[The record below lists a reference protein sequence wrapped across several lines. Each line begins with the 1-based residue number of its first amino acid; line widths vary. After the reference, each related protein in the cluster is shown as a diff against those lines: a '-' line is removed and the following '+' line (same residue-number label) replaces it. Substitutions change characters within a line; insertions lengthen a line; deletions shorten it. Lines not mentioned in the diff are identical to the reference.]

1 MVAEFN
7 NNRGFNKR
15 ARDPFPS
22 VSIPFN
28 PDKFNFNKIKKE
40 EILFELK
47 PEENLYGRG
56 EIIQALVNISPINF
70 CHNLYVIDP
79 KKVCLKKKTPI
90 LKYDYLESTATFDER
105 SLPSGLRFGSSVEF
119 TWI

>member
-47 PEENLYGRG
+47 PEENLLGRG
-56 EIIQALVNISPINF
+56 EVIQALVNISPINF

-79 KKVCLKKKTPI
+79 KKVCSRKKAPE
-90 LKYDYLESTATFDER
+90 LKYDNLESPTTFDEG
-105 SLPSGLRFGSSVEF
+105 SMPSGL
-119 TWI
+119 

>member
-28 PDKFNFNKIKKE
+28 HDKFNFNKIKKE

-47 PEENLYGRG
+47 PEENLHGRG
-56 EIIQALVNISPINF
+56 EVIQALVNISPINF

-79 KKVCLKKKTPI
+79 KKVCQKKKNHQ
-90 LKYDYLESTATFDER
+90 
-105 SLPSGLRFGSSVEF
+105 
-119 TWI
+119 TWNKII

>member
-28 PDKFNFNKIKKE
+28 ADKFNFNKIKNE

-47 PEENLYGRG
+47 PEGNLHGRG

-79 KKVCLKKKTPI
+79 KKVCSKIRTAQLN
-90 LKYDYLESTATFDER
+90 YDYLEFTTTFDER
-105 SLPSGLRFGSSVEF
+105 SMPSG
-119 TWI
+119 I

>member
-47 PEENLYGRG
+47 PEENLHGRG
-56 EIIQALVNISPINF
+56 EVIQALVNISPINF

-79 KKVCLKKKTPI
+79 KKVCRKKKSSK
-90 LKYDYLESTATFDER
+90 LKDAYLESPTTFDEG
-105 SLPSGLRFGSSVEF
+105 SMPSGL
-119 TWI
+119 

>member
-15 ARDPFPS
+15 AREPFPS

-28 PDKFNFNKIKKE
+28 SDRFNFNKIKKE

-47 PEENLYGRG
+47 PETNIPGRG
-56 EIIQALVNISPINF
+56 ETIQALVNISPINF

-79 KKVCLKKKTPI
+79 KKVYKMEAGGGKNM
-90 LKYDYLESTATFDER
+90 KYALESASTSDKR
-105 SLPSGLRFGSSVEF
+105 SVSSRF
-119 TWI
+119 

>member
-1 MVAEFN
+1 MIKAPNGCTMVAEFN

-15 ARDPFPS
+15 PREPFPS

-28 PDKFNFNKIKKE
+28 SDRFNFNKIKKD

-47 PEENLYGRG
+47 PEENLLGRG
-56 EIIQALVNISPINF
+56 ETIQALVNISPINF

-79 KKVCLKKKTPI
+79 KKVCEIKK
-90 LKYDYLESTATFDER
+90 
-105 SLPSGLRFGSSVEF
+105 
-119 TWI
+119 